1 MLEKYRRHEYKTG
14 TVKLVFFHKIQIKF
28 KYKITKQCCSSF
40 VRKYC
45 ENIVK
50 LNIFRHENISKNM
63 SKILLKTKSD

>member
-1 MLEKYRRHEYKTG
+1 MNI
-14 TVKLVFFHKIQIKF
+14 KLVLSNLFFFAKIQIKF

-50 LNIFRHENISKNM
+50 LNMFWHENISKNM
-63 SKILLKTKSD
+63 SKVLLKTKSD